1 MCSKQDGFELYL
13 VYRNLRI
20 QIVLTGLILI
30 LLSDLEFMNELYLE
44 RQIPKKTERVVSGLI
59 LT

>member
-13 VYRNLRI
+13 VYRYLRI